1 MIDVTEQKQ
10 RVAVMGGG
18 ITGLA
23 AAFYLQKEAK
33 EKKLPLEIVLIESSH
48 RLGGKIQTVRKENFV
63 IERGPNS
70 FIDNNNSMA
79 KLVKDLGIED
89 QLIRSEAGQTY
100 ITVNEKLYP
109 VPAGSILGIP
119 TKLSSFL
126 ASDIVSWSGKLRA
139 TCDLWFPRS
148 RIQEDQALGKFI
160 RRRFGKETVENIIE
174 PLLLGVSAGD
184 IEQLSLEATFP
195 ELIEM
200 EKEYRS
206 LMTGMKKALSEI
218 SHDDSK
224 GIEEQRSFQTFINGL
239 ETLIEALEGQLID
252 TTILKSVKV
261 ESIAKTAHQVTLSLN
276 NKSSITA
283 DAVILATPHLISQKM
298 FAKQGLL
305 QGLQD
310 IPLTTVASVSM
321 AFPIEAMNESFTGT
335 GLTVARNSD
344 FSITSCSWAHRK
356 WPSFVPEG
364 YALLEVYVGRSG
376 DEAIVELSDSEI
388 EKIVLQDL
396 NRVIPLKG
404 SPLFTV
410 VSRWKEAM
418 PQYKVGHA
426 QRVELA
432 KQELNEHFPTMK
444 LVGSSYE
451 GTSLPN
457 CVDQARSAVDELLI
471 KLFE

>member
-10 RVAVMGGG
+10 RVAVIGGG

-23 AAFYLQKEAK
+23 AAFYLQQEAK

-48 RLGGKIQTVRKENFV
+48 RLGGKIQTVRKEKFI

-70 FIDNNNSMA
+70 FVDNNNCMS

-100 ITVNEKLYP
+100 ITANEKLYP
-109 VPAGSILGIP
+109 VPAESILGIP

-126 ASDIVSWSGKLRA
+126 ASDIVSWSGKVRA
-139 TCDLWFPRS
+139 TCDLWLPRS
-148 RIQEDQALGKFI
+148 RIQEDQPLGRFM

-184 IEQLSLEATFP
+184 IDILSLQANFP
-195 ELIEM
+195 KLIEM

-206 LMTGMKKALSEI
+206 LIIGMKNAPSDITINELQGNK
-218 SHDDSK
+218 K
-224 GIEEQRSFQTFINGL
+224 RPFQTFKNGL
-239 ETLIEALEGQLID
+239 ETLIEALEAQLID

-276 NKSSITA
+276 NKTSIAA
-283 DAVILATPHLISQKM
+283 DAVILATPHLITQKM
-298 FAKQGLL
+298 FANQGLL
-305 QGLQD
+305 QSLQE
-310 IPLTTVASVSM
+310 IPLSTVATVSM
-321 AFPIEAMNESFTGT
+321 AFPIEAIDESFTGSRFA
-335 GLTVARNSD
+335 VPRNSD
-344 FSITSCSWAHRK
+344 FSITSCLLTHRK
-356 WPSFVPEG
+356 WPSFVPDG
-364 YALLEVYVGRSG
+364 YALLEVSVGRSG
-376 DEAIVELSDSEI
+376 DEAIVDLSDSEI
-388 EKIVLQDL
+388 EKIVLQDI
-396 NRVIPLKG
+396 NRVTLIKG

-410 VSRWKEAM
+410 VSRWKETM
-418 PQYKVGHA
+418 PQYTVGHA

-432 KQELNEHFPTMK
+432 KQDLNEHFPTVK

-457 CVDQARSAVDELLI
+457 CVDNARSAVDELLI

>member
-10 RVAVMGGG
+10 RVAVIGGG
-18 ITGLA
+18 ISGLA
-23 AAFYLQKEAK
+23 AAFYLQQEAK

-48 RLGGKIQTVRKENFV
+48 RLGGKIQTVRKENFI

-126 ASDIVSWSGKLRA
+126 ASDIVSWSGKVRA

-148 RIQEDQALGKFI
+148 RVQEDQPLGKFI

-174 PLLLGVSAGD
+174 PLLLGISAGD
-184 IEQLSLEATFP
+184 IEQLSLQATFP

-206 LMTGMKKALSEI
+206 LMTGMKKALSET

-224 GIEEQRSFQTFINGL
+224 SIEERSFQTFINGL
-239 ETLIEALEGQLID
+239 ETLIEALEGRLID

-261 ESIAKTAHQVTLSLN
+261 ESIAKAAHQVTLSLN
-276 NKSSITA
+276 NKTSIAA
-283 DAVILATPHLISQKM
+283 DAVILATPHLITQKM

-305 QGLQD
+305 QNLQD
-310 IPLTTVASVSM
+310 IPLATVATVSM
-321 AFPIEAMNESFTGT
+321 AFPIEAMDESFNGS
-335 GLTVARNSD
+335 GFTVARNSD
-344 FSITSCSWAHRK
+344 FSITSCSWIHRK
-356 WPSFVPEG
+356 WPAFVPEG

-376 DEAIVELSDSEI
+376 DEAIVDLSDGEI

-396 NRVIPLKG
+396 NRVTPLKG

-418 PQYKVGHA
+418 PQYTVGHT
-426 QRVELA
+426 QRVELV
-432 KQELNEHFPTMK
+432 KQELYEHFPTMK

>member
-10 RVAVMGGG
+10 RVAVIGGG

-48 RLGGKIQTVRKENFV
+48 RLGGKIQTVRKENFI

-89 QLIRSEAGQTY
+89 QLIRSEAGQRY
-100 ITVNEKLYP
+100 ITVNDKLYP
-109 VPAGSILGIP
+109 VPVGSILGIP
-119 TKLSSFL
+119 TKFSSFL
-126 ASDIVSWSGKLRA
+126 ASDIVSWSGKIRA

-148 RIQEDQALGKFI
+148 RIQEDQPLGKFI

-174 PLLLGVSAGD
+174 PLLLGVSSGD
-184 IEQLSLEATFP
+184 IEQLSLQATFP

-206 LMTGMKKALSEI
+206 LMTGMKKALTVI
-218 SHDDSK
+218 SHDSK
-224 GIEEQRSFQTFINGL
+224 GIEDRPYQTFINGL
-239 ETLIEALEGQLID
+239 ETLIEALEGRLID

-276 NKSSITA
+276 NKSSIAA
-283 DAVILATPHLISQKM
+283 DAVILATPHLITQKM

-310 IPLTTVASVSM
+310 IPLTTIATVSM
-321 AFPIEAMNESFTGT
+321 AFPIEAMDDSFTGS
-335 GLTVARNSD
+335 GFNVARNSD
-344 FSITSCSWAHRK
+344 FSITSCSWVHRK
-356 WPSFVPEG
+356 WPSSVPEG
-364 YALLEVYVGRSG
+364 YALLEVYIGRSG
-376 DEAIVELSDSEI
+376 DEAIVDLSDGEI

-396 NRVIPLKG
+396 NRVTPLKG

-426 QRVELA
+426 QRVKLA
-432 KQELNEHFPTMK
+432 KQELNEHYPAMK

-457 CVDQARSAVDELLI
+457 CVDQARNAVDELLI